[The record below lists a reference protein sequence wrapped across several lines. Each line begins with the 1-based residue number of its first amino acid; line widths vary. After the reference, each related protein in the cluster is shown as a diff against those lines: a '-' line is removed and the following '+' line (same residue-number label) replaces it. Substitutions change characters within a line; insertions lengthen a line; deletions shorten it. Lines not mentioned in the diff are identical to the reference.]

1 MAVGAIANRDSG
13 EDKAII
19 VRVFG
24 SDKIYW
30 YVIEEKSAIDD
41 DENTMMI
48 GCESDTDRVRR
59 LDFLCSDFDEEA
71 LSINLAVKNST
82 LYLIGGRVTGGSNG
96 EHIAYRHLDL
106 DSGEEGEWRPAGG
119 NLVNYQ
125 YGGASVGPDGYI
137 YTVGDFEIY
146 RFSTCGKFHEELI
159 PPAGRERSRLLGLS
173 RKKLFIYTIGGG
185 ANGGNLIYCFDLKSR
200 WWDVLDL
207 GDNFRGDWSA
217 GVVLFEDSYLFSFG
231 SQNPTREEDAEVPGI
246 YVFDIENC
254 QWLSEP
260 VEGLPTDGKV
270 LPVIYEPEPH
280 LDPDEFVDIAFSP
293 FLLQIGKQEHNKL
306 ALLWDGHGTHPESH
320 GAQLNLVWSKFV
332 LNCRT
337 STTAQQDP
345 HFYANSVSSGYCPLD
360 DCTSDIVNCAAEM

>member
-82 LYLIGGRVTGGSNG
+82 LYLIDGRVTGGSNG

-137 YTVGDFEIY
+137 YTVGNNIY
-146 RFSTCGKFHEELI
+146 RFSTSTHDKFHEELI
-159 PPAGRERSRLLGLS
+159 PPQIMAQPRLLGLS
-173 RKKLFIYTIGGG
+173 RNKLFIYILGGTVDG
-185 ANGGNLIYCFDLKSR
+185 ANLMFCFDLKSGS
-200 WWDVLDL
+200 WDVLDL

-217 GVVLFEDSYLFSFG
+217 GVVLFEDRYLFSFG

-246 YVFDIENC
+246 YVFDIENRR
-254 QWLSEP
+254 WLSEP
-260 VEGLPTDGKV
+260 VE
-270 LPVIYEPEPH
+270 
-280 LDPDEFVDIAFSP
+280 ASP
-293 FLLQIGKQEHNKL
+293 MM
-306 ALLWDGHGTHPESH
+306 D
-320 GAQLNLVWSKFV
+320 
-332 LNCRT
+332 
-337 STTAQQDP
+337 
-345 HFYANSVSSGYCPLD
+345 
-360 DCTSDIVNCAAEM
+360 